1 MNKMNTCTNILMVG
15 VGGQGVILASEIVS
29 EAAMRAGF
37 DVKKSEVHG
46 MAQRGG
52 SVNSH
57 VRFGTTVHSPIIK
70 KGEVDILFSLELL
83 ETLRYLD
90 HLADDPL
97 VIVNNHKIMPPSV
110 NIGKDSYPDNIA
122 GILSEKFS
130 RFHLVD
136 APALA
141 REAGNPRTVNV
152 VFTGFLSK
160 FLNIDADFF
169 NQAISEMLP
178 AKIIDVNHK
187 AFSMGRNF
195 NT

>member
-1 MNKMNTCTNILMVG
+1 MDKCTNILMVG

-29 EAAMRAGF
+29 EAAMRAGY

-57 VRFGTTVHSPIIK
+57 VRFGRTVYSPIIK
-70 KGEVDILFSLELL
+70 KGEVDILFSLEQL

-90 HLADDPL
+90 CLADDPL
-97 VIVNNHKIMPPSV
+97 VIVNNHKILPPSV
-110 NIGKDSYPDNIA
+110 NIGKDIYPENIPY
-122 GILSEKFS
+122 ILSDKFQ
-130 RFHLVD
+130 RFELID
-136 APALA
+136 AAALA

-160 FLNIDADFF
+160 FLDIDDTFF
-169 NQAISEMLP
+169 NAAISETLP
-178 AKIIDVNHK
+178 SKIVEVNLK
-187 AFSMGRNF
+187 AFSIGRKF
-195 NT
+195 NS